1 MPKMKKYFLILL
13 LACSLTVQTS
23 AQDAAAMQRM
33 QELNKEMQSIS
44 QQIRNAFD
52 NKNYAL
58 VAELNYKGISM
69 VDSNHDFLLAVTGS
83 DRQVESLKGY
93 FYYDLAC
100 SYSRRGMNEG
110 ALYHLGRAV
119 ACDYNDWK
127 HILEDHDLDNIRN
140 DARMDSLIDIIRNR
154 ADYVNILQQAA
165 PYTTNERRD
174 TLPVFTYQS
183 ASDPNLQR
191 VKAYFNLDKVAGN
204 GDEISRIKNVMGH
217 IHNLIRHD
225 GSNGNPEHLNAID
238 LVEACKDG
246 SRGLNCR
253 GMAIVLNECFL
264 AMGIPSRYVTCM
276 PREFINDCHVIN
288 AVWSSQ
294 LGKWLW
300 IDPEFNA
307 WVTDEQGNMLSIQ
320 EVRENLRNGTP
331 VVLNKEA
338 NWNNQNKET
347 TEEYLYNYMAKNLYY
362 LIVSAN
368 QEYGL
373 EDHAVP
379 NATHMVSLV
388 PTGFSSS
395 HTQGLVVSDD
405 TWFWQAPQ

>member
-1 MPKMKKYFLILL
+1 MSKMKKYFLILL
-13 LACSLTVQTS
+13 LACSLTVQTG
-23 AQDAAAMQRM
+23 AQDIVAMQRM
-33 QELNKEMQSIS
+33 QELNKQMQSMS
-44 QQIRNAFD
+44 QQIRKAFD
-52 NKNYAL
+52 KKDYAL
-58 VAELNYKGISM
+58 VAELNYRGISM
-69 VDSNHDFLLAVTGS
+69 VDSNHDFLLSVMGS
-83 DRQVESLKGY
+83 DRQVESIKGY

-140 DARMDSLIDIIRNR
+140 DARMDSLIDVIRNR
-154 ADYVNILQQAA
+154 
-165 PYTTNERRD
+165 
-174 TLPVFTYQS
+174 
-183 ASDPNLQR
+183 LQR
-191 VKAYFNLDKVAGN
+191 VKAYFNLDKVAGK
-204 GDEISRIKNVMGH
+204 GDEISRIKNVLKH

-276 PREFINDCHVIN
+276 PKDYINDCHVIN

-307 WVTDEQGNMLSIQ
+307 WVTDKQGNLLSIQ

-379 NATHMVSLV
+379 NAAHMICLV

-395 HTQGLVVSDD
+395 HTQGLVVNDD
-405 TWFWQAPQ
+405 AWFWQGPQ

>member
-1 MPKMKKYFLILL
+1 MKKYFLILL
-13 LACSLTVQTS
+13 LACSLTVQTG
-23 AQDAAAMQRM
+23 AQDIVAMQRM
-33 QELNKEMQSIS
+33 QELNKQMQSMS
-44 QQIRNAFD
+44 QQIRKAFD
-52 NKNYAL
+52 KKDYAL
-58 VAELNYKGISM
+58 VAELNYRGISM
-69 VDSNHDFLLAVTGS
+69 VDSNHDFLLSVMGS
-83 DRQVESLKGY
+83 DRQVESIKGY

-140 DARMDSLIDIIRNR
+140 DARMDSLIDVIRNR
-154 ADYVNILQQAA
+154 ADYVKILQQAA

-183 ASDPNLQR
+183 ASDSNLQR
-191 VKAYFNLDKVAGN
+191 VKTYFNLDKVAGK
-204 GDEISRIKNVMGH
+204 GDEISRIKNVLKH

-276 PREFINDCHVIN
+276 PKDYISACCPEQGG
-288 AVWSSQ
+288 Q
-294 LGKWLW
+294 LEQ
-300 IDPEFNA
+300 P
-307 WVTDEQGNMLSIQ
+307 EQGNHRGVPVQLHGQ
-320 EVRENLRNGTP
+320 EP
-331 VVLNKEA
+331 VL
-338 NWNNQNKET
+338 
-347 TEEYLYNYMAKNLYY
+347 
-362 LIVSAN
+362 
-368 QEYGL
+368 
-373 EDHAVP
+373 P
-379 NATHMVSLV
+379 NCLGQPGIWS
-388 PTGFSSS
+388 
-395 HTQGLVVSDD
+395 
-405 TWFWQAPQ
+405 